1 MSDAPNPDAWRET
14 IRRRILIV
22 AVLFTAWAASIEAR
36 LIYLQIYRHDEYV
49 TKAERQ
55 HMRTQTLPAIR
66 GDIVDRDNRVLATS
80 ADVQTIYAVPTEIDD
95 KKGTASALCKALDDC
110 NAELKASLVDRLST
124 SKPFQYVKRHVTP
137 EEAEAVR
144 ALKLDGIGFMPESH
158 RFYPNRQLLGPTLG
172 YVGVDNTGLGGI
184 ERSYESVIRG
194 TDGKVVIVTDAKKHA
209 FGRVE
214 RPPSAGASIEL
225 TIDSVLQHEVEREL
239 AVGIAEN
246 RAEGGVA
253 IVMDPWTGEIL
264 AMASEPDFNPNVY
277 GRVDPDIRKNR
288 AVEEIYEP
296 GSTFKTVTASAAL
309 DEGVLT
315 PETLIECAPGYID
328 IGSRRVRDV
337 HPNGTLSFTDVIVK
351 SSNVGAI
358 RTGFKVGPER
368 LERFV
373 RRFGFGT
380 RMLQELPA
388 ESAGIVWSKLS
399 DSALASVSMGY
410 QVGVTPLQMVT
421 AVSSIANGGMLMRP
435 HLVRAITREGV
446 RHPVA
451 PEALRRTIK
460 ADTAAELTTIMEG
473 VVERGTGKP
482 ARIDGYTIAGKTGT
496 AAKLI
501 NGEYSKQKYF
511 SSFIGFMPSRKP
523 VIAVL
528 VMVDAPSAGPY
539 FGGLV
544 AAPVFKRI
552 GEIAV
557 RHLGI
562 PRSID
567 PETPVL
573 MARNTTL
580 NPTRPVTFVPPP
592 ASGTSAGQDGIMPD
606 LRGLSARAA
615 VRTLARLGLVPRLS
629 GNGFVSEQRPAAGAP
644 IDTTAPV
651 ALQLERQPPPP
662 PADMDAAQP

>member
-1 MSDAPNPDAWRET
+1 MSDAPHSDAWRST

-22 AVLFTAWAASIEAR
+22 AVLLAVWAAAIEAR
-36 LIYLQIYRHDEYV
+36 LINLQVYRHDEFV
-49 TKAERQ
+49 SKAVRQ
-55 HMRTQTLPAIR
+55 HNRTLTVPAMR

-80 ADVQTIYAVPTEIDD
+80 VDVATIYAVPSEIDD
-95 KKGTASALCKALDDC
+95 PKGTASALCKALEDC
-110 NAELKASLVDRLST
+110 GADLKASLVDRLST
-124 SKPFQYVKRHVTP
+124 LKPFQYVKRHVTP

-144 ALKLDGIGFMPESH
+144 ALKLDGIGFMTESH

-172 YVGVDNTGLGGI
+172 YVGVDNTGLGGL

-194 TDGKVVIVTDAKKHA
+194 TDGKVVVVTDAKRQA
-209 FGRVE
+209 FGRIE

-225 TIDSVLQHEVEREL
+225 TIDGVLQHEVEREL
-239 AVGIAEN
+239 AAGIAEN

-253 IVMDPWTGEIL
+253 VVMDPWTGEIL

-277 GRVDPDIRKNR
+277 GKVDPDFRKNR

-315 PETLIECAPGYID
+315 PETLIDCAPGYID
-328 IGSRRVRDV
+328 IGPRRVHDV
-337 HPNGTLSFTDVIVK
+337 HPNGTLTFTDVIVK

-399 DSALASVSMGY
+399 DNALASVSMGY
-410 QVGVTPLQMVT
+410 QVGVTPLQMAT

-435 HLVRAITREGV
+435 HLVRAVIRDGV

-523 VIAVL
+523 VIAVI

-544 AAPVFKRI
+544 AAPIFKRI

-562 PRSID
+562 PRSIN
-567 PETPVL
+567 PETPVV
-573 MARNTTL
+573 MPRDIT
-580 NPTRPVTFVPPP
+580 PSQTRPVTFVSSPL
-592 ASGTSAGQDGIMPD
+592 GGNGGQDGVMPD

-615 VRTLARLGLVPRLS
+615 VRTLARLGLVPRMKGS
-629 GNGFVSEQRPAAGAP
+629 GFVAGQQPAAGAP
-644 IDTTAPV
+644 IDTTSPV

-662 PADMDAAQP
+662 PADTDAARP

>member
-1 MSDAPNPDAWRET
+1 MTDSPNPDAWRST
-14 IRRRILIV
+14 IRRRILVV
-22 AVLFTAWAASIEAR
+22 AVMFTLWAAGIEAR
-36 LIYLQIYRHDEYV
+36 LIYLQVYRHDEYV
-49 TKAERQ
+49 SKAVRQ
-55 HMRTQTLPAIR
+55 HNRTLTVPAMR

-80 ADVQTIYAVPTEIDD
+80 VDVETIYAVPSEIDD
-95 KKGTASALCKALDDC
+95 KKGTASALCKKLDDC
-110 NAELKASLVDRLST
+110 TADFKASLMDRLST
-124 SKPFQYVKRHVTP
+124 SKPFAYVKRHVTP
-137 EEAEAVR
+137 EEAAAVR
-144 ALKLDGIGFMPESH
+144 ALKLDGIGFMSESH
-158 RFYPNRQLLGPTLG
+158 RFYPNRDLLGPTLG
-172 YVGVDNTGLGGI
+172 YVGVDNVGLGGI
-184 ERSYESVIRG
+184 ERSFDTVIRG
-194 TDGKVVIVTDAKKHA
+194 TDGKVVVVTDAKKHA
-209 FGRVE
+209 FGRIE

-225 TIDSVLQHEVEREL
+225 TIDSVLQHDVEREL

-246 RAEGGVA
+246 RADGGVVV
-253 IVMDPWTGEIL
+253 VMDPWTGEIL

-277 GRVDPDIRKNR
+277 GKVEQALRQNR

-315 PETLIECAPGYID
+315 PETLIDCAPGYID
-328 IGSRRVRDV
+328 IGPRRVHDV

-358 RTGFKVGPER
+358 RTGFRVGPER

-388 ESAGIVWSKLS
+388 ESPGIVWSKLS
-399 DSALASVSMGY
+399 DNALASVSMGY
-410 QVGVTPLQMVT
+410 QVGVTPLQMAT
-421 AVSSIANGGMLMRP
+421 ALSSIANGGMLMRP
-435 HLVRAITREGV
+435 HLVRAVIRDGV
-446 RHPVA
+446 RRPVA

-473 VVERGTGKP
+473 VVDRGTGKP

-523 VIAVL
+523 AIAVL

-544 AAPVFKRI
+544 AAPIFKRI
-552 GEIAV
+552 GEIAI

-562 PRSID
+562 PRSIN
-567 PETPVL
+567 PETPVV
-573 MARNTTL
+573 MARNIT
-580 NPTRPVTFVPPP
+580 PSPARQVTYV
-592 ASGTSAGQDGIMPD
+592 SRSSAGGNGGQDGIMPD

-615 VRTLARLGLVPRLS
+615 VRTLAGLALVPRLKGS
-629 GNGFVSEQRPAAGAP
+629 GFVTEQQPAAGAP
-644 IDTTAPV
+644 IDTASPV

-662 PADMDAAQP
+662 PADADVAQP